1 MVKTT
6 NFFLAN
12 RSFFE
17 SESEIR
23 SENTSE
29 SLTSL
34 LRRAILSEIANYQ
47 PCISLVLPCT
57 VTKITAKQ
65 LSLSWLEQMHQYA
78 NCLQLVVSYSYIWP
92 RNCTVYTVQY
102 INRCVCYNRDR
113 LGFNTEVQNVFGFWD
128 MVYTVQWLYRSLHF
142 LKNSF
147 LQINLLLIVP

>member
-1 MVKTT
+1 MKTT

-78 NCLQLVVSYSYIWP
+78 NCLQLLVSYSYIWP
-92 RNCTVYTVQY
+92 RNCTVYSTVY
-102 INRCVCYNRDR
+102 KPLR
-113 LGFNTEVQNVFGFWD
+113 LLQPWQARFLYRGTECFWD

-147 LQINLLLIVP
+147 LQINLLLIIP